1 MMRYKAWRSR
11 SDPLL
16 HVICGEGAEAF
27 DALPVRIQH
36 LGPWSGSKEGEVKDL
51 RLPYRVLLSEQSFV
65 IVQCHVSKLSLEP
78 GKFDPLRTAAAQTAM
93 VVATSR
99 CTAGSDRKTAG
110 GVEGGDGYHTVAER
124 ARPFMAHHGH
134 FGTVIVLP
142 SRRTQFP
149 SYPTLSM
156 VVDRSAIC
164 ATSSGCWGVVRAL
177 LGKRDH
183 HDRRRIGCVCVRPCC
198 LRLLR
203 WFGAMGGSVV
213 IV

>member
-1 MMRYKAWRSR
+1 MRYKAWRSR

-65 IVQCHVSKLSLEP
+65 IVQCHVSKLSLESREVRSLENRSCP
-78 GKFDPLRTAAAQTAM
+78 DCDGSGHVPMHGGLRQKD
-93 VVATSR
+93 
-99 CTAGSDRKTAG
+99 CW
-110 GVEGGDGYHTVAER
+110 GVGGGDGYHTVAER